1 MEISVAVPNVTQ
13 AQGLV
18 QRLSAA
24 LDATVTFDV
33 RLKEIRV
40 LSGME
45 SHRVVLRV
53 VNTVEDWLE
62 QETVDSAKLSLG
74 DRSCTLF
81 GPGRIATPR

>member
-24 LDATVTFDV
+24 FDATVMFDV
-33 RLKEIRV
+33 GVKEVRV
-40 LSGME
+40 RSGME

-53 VNTVEDWLE
+53 VNIVGDWLE
-62 QETVDSAKLSLG
+62 QESVDSAKLSLG

-81 GPGRIATPR
+81 GTGHIATPR